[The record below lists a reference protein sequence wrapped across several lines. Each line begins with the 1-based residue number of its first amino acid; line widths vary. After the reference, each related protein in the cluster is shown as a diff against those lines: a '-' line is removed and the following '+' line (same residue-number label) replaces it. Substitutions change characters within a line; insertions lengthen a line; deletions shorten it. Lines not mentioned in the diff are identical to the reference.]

1 MAPDPAPHRMVEL
14 PGVRIAVR
22 DEGSSTVPLV
32 LLHGFLG
39 GFDDFDPVWA
49 PLSAG
54 RRLIAPDHR
63 GFARSDN
70 PGAGY
75 TFDALASDV
84 LALLDVLDVAMVDL
98 LGHSMGGGVALR
110 VALAAPDR
118 VRSLVLVDTGAR
130 SAGPMGGVLTRLTH
144 PLLRLL
150 GPARFH
156 DRLVAPLAR
165 LVAGPDAPGVSEP
178 AAARFRDRLL
188 DIDPR
193 AYRAL
198 GIELSGQ
205 VDLTN
210 RLPTLAMPTTVVV
223 GERDAAGLR
232 AAARELAAHLPNA
245 VLEVVADAGHSPFDD
260 QPEAVVALLHAHL
273 ARVEDLTTGR
283 TP

>member
-1 MAPDPAPHRMVEL
+1 MVPDPTPHRLVTL
-14 PGVRIAVR
+14 DGVRIAVR
-22 DEGSSTVPLV
+22 DEGSSAVPLV

-39 GFDDFDPVWA
+39 GFDDFDPIWA
-49 PLSAG
+49 PLVVG

-63 GFARSDN
+63 GFARSDK
-70 PGAGY
+70 PGTGY
-75 TFDALASDV
+75 TFDGLADDV
-84 LALLDVLDVAMVDL
+84 LALLDALEVDEVDL

-130 SAGPMGGVLTRLTH
+130 SAGPLGGLLTRLTH

-156 DRLVAPLAR
+156 DRLVAPLVR
-165 LVAGPDAPGVSEP
+165 LLTGDDAPGPTDPV
-178 AAARFRDRLL
+178 AVRFRQRLL

-205 VDLTN
+205 ADLTA
-210 RLPTLAMPTTVVV
+210 RLADLAIPTTVVV

-232 AAARELAAHLPNA
+232 DTAGELARHIPDA

-273 ARVEDLTTGR
+273 TRVEDLTTRR